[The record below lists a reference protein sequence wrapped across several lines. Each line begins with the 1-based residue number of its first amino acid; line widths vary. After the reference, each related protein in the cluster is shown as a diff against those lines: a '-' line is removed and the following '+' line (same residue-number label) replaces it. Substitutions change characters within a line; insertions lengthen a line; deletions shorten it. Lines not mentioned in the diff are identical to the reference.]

1 MLANL
6 IMNRGYL
13 IKIRCNRSSSPFS
26 SSSFSSLRSSSPL
39 SLSRSSSSSVS
50 VRPTV
55 EIHYHYQS
63 YCHFCTS
70 VSKRSSE
77 AKAIKSS
84 SKLKE
89 VLVYT
94 GTTIDEYNNDNNN
107 DNNNYSLVIYPII
120 STCVMIILHYIFIY
134 VFRII
139 FKEDEMVA

>member
-13 IKIRCNRSSSPFS
+13 IKIRCNRA
-26 SSSFSSLRSSSPL
+26 SSFSSLRSSSPL
-39 SLSRSSSSSVS
+39 SLSPSSSSSVS

-63 YCHFCTS
+63 YYHFCTS
-70 VSKRSSE
+70 ISDRSSE
-77 AKAIKSS
+77 GKAIKSS

-94 GTTIDEYNNDNNN
+94 GTTIDDYNN

-120 STCVMIILHYIFIY
+120 CTCVMLYIYIY
-134 VFRII
+134 I
-139 FKEDEMVA
+139 

>member
-26 SSSFSSLRSSSPL
+26 LSSFSSLRSSSPL
-39 SLSRSSSSSVS
+39 SLSPSSSSSVS

-55 EIHYHYQS
+55 EIHYRYQS
-63 YCHFCTS
+63 YYHFCTS
-70 VSKRSSE
+70 ISDRRSE

-84 SKLKE
+84 SKVVKE

-94 GTTIDEYNNDNNN
+94 GTTIDDYNN

-120 STCVMIILHYIFIY
+120 STCVMIILHFIFIY
-134 VFRII
+134 IFRII

>member
-39 SLSRSSSSSVS
+39 SLSPSSSSSVS

-55 EIHYHYQS
+55 EIHYRYQS
-63 YCHFCTS
+63 YYHFCTS
-70 VSKRSSE
+70 ISDRSSE

-89 VLVYT
+89 VLIYT
-94 GTTIDEYNNDNNN
+94 GTTIDEYNNN
-107 DNNNYSLVIYPII
+107 DNNNYSYSII
-120 STCVMIILHYIFIY
+120 STYAMIIIHYMFIY
-134 VFRII
+134 I
-139 FKEDEMVA
+139 